1 MTDYYASISDFQIDP
16 YRINDDVS
24 EGAPAME
31 TSTPTG
37 NGTGQF
43 NWQGLLGG
51 SLQAGLNY
59 AIQRDQIKMGMA
71 APMGQPTTHQQV
83 QVQAKQTNFLF
94 LLGCGVV
101 AYLVL
106 SNGAAK

>member
-1 MTDYYASISDFQIDP
+1 MTDYYASISEFDIDSYP
-16 YRINDDVS
+16 VKDDVS
-24 EGAPAME
+24 EGWPAME

-37 NGTGQF
+37 TGTGQF
-43 NWQGLLGG
+43 NWEGLLGN
-51 SLQAGLNY
+51 SLAAGLQY
-59 AIQRDQIKMGMA
+59 AIQRDQFQMGMA
-71 APMGQPTTHQQV
+71 APMGQPTTQQQV